1 MNIEAI
7 RGYSTMLGFLQLTL
21 RREPEINALQA
32 QHFSDL
38 FCSAPC
44 AGGDGAVREGLRK
57 LSKWADGDIGAEAI
71 GLDYRV
77 LFEGPE
83 MPLCPPWESAFL
95 SADGLLMQ
103 KETIEVRSF
112 YGRYGLMMNS
122 PFNEPDD
129 HIALE
134 LAFCAVLLDRAAEA
148 LESREEAVF
157 QTAMEALRDFTREH
171 LFRWGVEWARGLSE
185 NAATLYYQGIGCLLE
200 GTLQGLSADLCEA
213 DALR

>member
-21 RREPEINALQA
+21 RREPEINALLA

-77 LFEGPE
+77 LFEGARDAA
-83 MPLCPPWESAFL
+83 LPPWSRPFSALTVFSCRRKRSKSVL
-95 SADGLLMQ
+95 SM
-103 KETIEVRSF
+103 
-112 YGRYGLMMNS
+112 
-122 PFNEPDD
+122 
-129 HIALE
+129 
-134 LAFCAVLLDRAAEA
+134 AV
-148 LESREEAVF
+148 
-157 QTAMEALRDFTREH
+157 T
-171 LFRWGVEWARGLSE
+171 G
-185 NAATLYYQGIGCLLE
+185 
-200 GTLQGLSADLCEA
+200 
-213 DALR
+213 